1 VCVSD
6 LGGIPDIG
14 TFYVRDVLIM
24 VLCSETSDS
33 LVDGINISD
42 EAFFP
47 SSGHRV
53 ILIYCNT
60 LYGQLEYLNG
70 LLRTFCE
77 SLDRFGDF

>member
-1 VCVSD
+1 MCVSD
-6 LGGIPDIG
+6 LGGSSDIG

-24 VLCSETSDS
+24 VLCSETSGS

-53 ILIYCNT
+53 I
-60 LYGQLEYLNG
+60 
-70 LLRTFCE
+70 
-77 SLDRFGDF
+77 